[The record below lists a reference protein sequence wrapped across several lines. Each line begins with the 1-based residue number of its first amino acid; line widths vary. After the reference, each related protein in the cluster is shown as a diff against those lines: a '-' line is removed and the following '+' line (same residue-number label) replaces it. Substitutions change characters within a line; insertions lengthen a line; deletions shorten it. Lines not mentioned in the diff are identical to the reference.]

1 MLISRAWI
9 ESMLPAAVRLS
20 DAELGDAF
28 TMLGLEVEGMRA
40 VGRELD
46 PIIVG
51 EVRAK
56 ASHPHADKLTLV
68 TLWDGSEERPVV
80 CGAGN
85 VPTAGGKVVFAP
97 VGTRLRVS
105 PSGAEGGDLEIGA
118 REIRG
123 VRSEGMICSERE
135 LDIGPDHEG
144 ILVLPDDTRAG
155 TRLAELAPGLLD
167 TIYELSITPN
177 RPDALGH
184 VGVARDL
191 AVKLHGEVA
200 IDPRI
205 LPDAPVLGDL
215 VTLQAPQRCGRYI
228 GRAFTAAKVGPS
240 PLWLRVRLHRLGLRP
255 INSVVDITN
264 LVLMQWGQPLH
275 IFDRSKLDG
284 GRVVVRMANAGEP
297 ITTLD
302 DKKIE
307 LDADDL
313 VIADASRPQAIAGVM
328 GGLDSGVLEGDREL
342 LLEAA
347 WFQPGAIRRTAR
359 RHGLNTDSSY
369 RFERGVDHGPNLTAA
384 AAEAAALV
392 EQLTGARCVGGQDVR
407 GELPSRPAIE
417 LRPARTTVVLGMDV
431 PVDEARRVLEGLEI
445 EVQDGDPQRWRC
457 LPPSWRPDL
466 QREEDLIEEI
476 MRHHGLDRLP
486 AIASI
491 PSEPPGMR
499 TSPEQRLGEQRGRF
513 EDRLADALARQ
524 GLLETVTFA
533 FADPT
538 QLQWFAPRTPHGGLG
553 TPIDRAVRVAN
564 PMRVQS
570 SLLRTHMLPGLL
582 GVLALNVARHGR
594 EVRLFEMARIYDWP
608 PQVQPGSGPT
618 ASIDEQL
625 PRERRRACVLVGDGV
640 RDPDVAVREMVGLAL
655 DVLAEIGCEA
665 QVRPVESSELAPW
678 LHPGAQARLRVESL
692 GAEGARDVGEV
703 GEVHPDLLRAWD
715 IGIRAFYAE
724 LWLETLPIPDVPRY
738 RAVPRFP
745 ATSRDLSLEVP
756 IDLPASAVVSAL
768 VHAESEAT
776 TEGDDPPRLSAGD
789 RGRARIE
796 VLEDYRGQGV
806 PDGHRALLLRLHYRA
821 ESRSVTDAEVQE
833 RHAAVVDAA
842 CRALRARAPTIKPR

>member
-1 MLISRAWI
+1 
-9 ESMLPAAVRLS
+9 
-20 DAELGDAF
+20 
-28 TMLGLEVEGMRA
+28 
-40 VGRELD
+40 
-46 PIIVG
+46 
-51 EVRAK
+51 
-56 ASHPHADKLTLV
+56 
-68 TLWDGSEERPVV
+68 
-80 CGAGN
+80 
-85 VPTAGGKVVFAP
+85 
-97 VGTRLRVS
+97 
-105 PSGAEGGDLEIGA
+105 
-118 REIRG
+118 
-123 VRSEGMICSERE
+123 
-135 LDIGPDHEG
+135 
-144 ILVLPDDTRAG
+144 
-155 TRLAELAPGLLD
+155 
-167 TIYELSITPN
+167 
-177 RPDALGH
+177 
-184 VGVARDL
+184 
-191 AVKLHGEVA
+191 
-200 IDPRI
+200 
-205 LPDAPVLGDL
+205 
-215 VTLQAPQRCGRYI
+215 
-228 GRAFTAAKVGPS
+228 
-240 PLWLRVRLHRLGLRP
+240 
-255 INSVVDITN
+255 
-264 LVLMQWGQPLH
+264 
-275 IFDRSKLDG
+275 
-284 GRVVVRMANAGEP
+284 
-297 ITTLD
+297 
-302 DKKIE
+302 
-307 LDADDL
+307 
-313 VIADASRPQAIAGVM
+313 VIADASHPQAIAGVM
-328 GGLDSGVLEGDREL
+328 GGLDSGVQYDHALQGLGGDREL

-369 RFERGVDHGPNLTAA
+369 RFERGVDYGPNLTAA

-476 MRHHGLDRLP
+476 MRHYGLDRLP

-491 PSEPPGMR
+491 PSEPPGMH

-538 QLQWFAPRTPHGGLG
+538 QLAWFAAH

-564 PMRVQS
+564 PMRVQAS
-570 SLLRTHMLPGLL
+570 VLRTHMLPGLL

-608 PQVQPGSGPT
+608 SQVQPGTGPT

-678 LHPGAQARLRVESL
+678 LHPGAQARLHVDGL
-692 GAEGARDVGEV
+692 QRDVGEV

-715 IGIRAFYAE
+715 IGVRAFYVE
-724 LWLETLPIPDVPRY
+724 LWLEALPIPDVPRY
-738 RAVPRFP
+738 RPVPRFP

-756 IDLPASAVVSAL
+756 LDLPASAVVSAL
-768 VHAESEAT
+768 VHAESEAPVSSRPSGADG
-776 TEGDDPPRLSAGD
+776 GDDPPRLSVGD

-806 PDGHRALLLRLHYRA
+806 PEGHRALLLRLHYRA
-821 ESRSVTDAEVQE
+821 EGRSVTDAEVQE

-842 CRALRARAPTIKPR
+842 CRALRARAPSVKPR